1 METVFRAI
9 AFAGI
14 AMLAACGIGATET
27 HAASFADT
35 TDAAAG
41 AVSGDGNAAKIR
53 EALTSADGLAIVS
66 GDIRLQIRS
75 AGCEPFVEGLLVCE
89 DDVQLDVAMPQVK
102 LQQTLHPATV
112 MLKAG
117 SLVYRGPL
125 HAGERP
131 DAHSFIISDVN
142 ADGREDLILWS
153 GRHGAYGGPSF
164 QVYLFDEGDGQLHLS
179 EAFSELTVGYIGI
192 FGVDGRTVTTD
203 AKSGCCLHVQET
215 YVIEESIPELV
226 ARVTTEEEA
235 DGTAKV
241 TTERLLDGKLQVVDD
256 E

>member
-9 AFAGI
+9 AFAGV
-14 AMLAACGIGATET
+14 ATLAACGTGATET
-27 HAASFADT
+27 HAASFVDT
-35 TDAAAG
+35 TDTAPG
-41 AVSGDGNAAKIR
+41 AVSGDGNAAKIN
-53 EALTSADGLAIVS
+53 EALASADGLAIVS
-66 GDIRLQIRS
+66 GDIHLRLRS
-75 AGCEPFVEGLLVCE
+75 AGCEPFVEGLLACE
-89 DDVQLDVAMPQVK
+89 DDVRLDVAMPRAQ
-102 LQQTLHPATV
+102 LQQTLHPAAV

-125 HAGERP
+125 HADDRP

-153 GRHGAYGGPSF
+153 GRDGAYGGPSF

-179 EAFSELTVGYIGI
+179 EAFSELTVGYVGI
-192 FGVDGRTVTTD
+192 FGVDGRAITTD

-215 YVIEESIPELV
+215 YVVEASVPELV
-226 ARVTTEEEA
+226 ERVTTEEEA

-241 TTERLLDGKLQVVDD
+241 TTERLLDGKLQIVDD

>member
-9 AFAGI
+9 AFAGV
-14 AMLAACGIGATET
+14 ATLAACGTGATET

-35 TDAAAG
+35 KDAAPG
-41 AVSGDGNAAKIR
+41 AVSGDGNAAEIN
-53 EALTSADGLAIVS
+53 EALASADGLAIVS
-66 GDIRLQIRS
+66 GDIRLQLR
-75 AGCEPFVEGLLVCE
+75 AGCEPFVEGLLICE
-89 DDVQLDVAMPQVK
+89 DDVRLDVAMPQVK
-102 LQQTLHPATV
+102 LQQTLNPAAL
-112 MLKAG
+112 MLQTG

-125 HAGERP
+125 HADDRP

-153 GRHGAYGGPSF
+153 GRDGAYGGPSF

-179 EAFSELTVGYIGI
+179 EAFSELTVGYVGI
-192 FGVDGRTVTTD
+192 FGVDGRSITTD

-215 YVIEESIPELV
+215 YVVETSVPELV
-226 ARVTTEEEA
+226 ERVTTEEEA
-235 DGTAKV
+235 DGIAKV
-241 TTERLLDGKLQVVDD
+241 TTERLLDGKLQIVDD